1 MRRAFSL
8 AFSPVFMSL
17 LLSAFGLA
25 ACGGGSEEPKD
36 ALWDPEGE
44 QVNCGGQD
52 VVPLAGDHD
61 MVISWLEIGE
71 VQDGFD
77 LDHDGAPDNKLAA
90 VGSLAR
96 SAIQDAFD
104 DFEILIPFEFFDFE
118 SPAADDCVKFGIY
131 LGKYRLDEDEDGE
144 ETAKNHGDCNDHD
157 ENINDGVAEIP
168 GNFKDD
174 DCDGYA
180 DETEVTGDGGVE
192 IIPSDD
198 TADHDSDGVTIADGD
213 CDDTNPA
220 VKGPTIEE
228 VCSDGYDNECDG
240 NADYGWTEGGVPMCS
255 PYDEDSPDMI
265 ALDPLA
271 FNPDGSAVIAF
282 TDGEVVGGAG
292 LLKLSAGPSIFSV
305 NIPVTDD
312 LNLDLRISGARV
324 EADVV
329 ELPTGWALQNARLGG
344 VIDAYTSDKI
354 TGLDVEEI
362 GLNPEDTLLDATFA
376 NILGPILA
384 LPSLP
389 DSSDYPGCRTPDIDV
404 DQDGLEAFC
413 DSDVLDEV
421 SRVDV
426 CIDGDGTVV
435 YDELDAQ
442 GEVITQCTE
451 ARDENGHL
459 RFVDGISVELNFDT
473 VPVILPDVLPDL

>member
-1 MRRAFSL
+1 LS
-8 AFSPVFMSL
+8 VFVL
-17 LLSAFGLA
+17 LPLSTIALWG
-25 ACGGGSEEPKD
+25 CGGGSEAPKD

-44 QVNCGGQD
+44 PVNCPGED
-52 VVPLAGDHD
+52 VVPLQGDHD
-61 MVISWLEIGE
+61 MVISELEIGE
-71 VQDGFD
+71 LQDGFD
-77 LDHDGAPDNKLAA
+77 LDHDGLPDNKLAA

-96 SAIQDAFD
+96 SAIEDAFD

-118 SPAADDCVKFGIY
+118 TPAADDCVKFGIY
-131 LGKYRLDEDEDGE
+131 LGQYRLDEDGDEA

-157 ENINDGVAEIP
+157 ESIKPGAAEIP
-168 GNFKDD
+168 GNYKDD

-180 DETEVTGDGGVE
+180 DETEVEGDGGIE
-192 IIPSDD
+192 IVPSDD

-213 CDDTNPA
+213 CDDTNEA
-220 VKGPTIEE
+220 VKGPSVVET
-228 VCSDGYDNECDG
+228 CGDGYDNECDG
-240 NADYGWTEGGVPMCS
+240 NADYGWTTEGELMCS
-255 PYDEDSPDMI
+255 PYDEDTPDLI

-271 FNPDGSAVIAF
+271 FNSDGSAVIAF

-292 LLKLSAGPSIFSV
+292 VLKLSAGPSIFSV

-312 LNLDLRISGARV
+312 LNLDLRISGARI

-329 ELPTGWALQNARLGG
+329 ELPSGWAMQNARLGG
-344 VIDAYTSDKI
+344 VIDANTADKI

-362 GLNPEDTLLDATFA
+362 GLSPEDTLLDATFA

-435 YDELDAQ
+435 FDELDAQ

-451 ARDENGHL
+451 ARDENGRL
-459 RFVDGISVELNFDT
+459 RFVDGISVEINFNT
-473 VPVILPDVLPDL
+473 VPVILPDVLPEL